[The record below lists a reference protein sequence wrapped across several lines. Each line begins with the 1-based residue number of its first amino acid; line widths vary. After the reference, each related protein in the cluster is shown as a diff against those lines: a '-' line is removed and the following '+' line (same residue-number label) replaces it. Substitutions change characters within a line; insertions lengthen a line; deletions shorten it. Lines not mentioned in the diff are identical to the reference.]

1 MSGRISASIVSAEKI
16 VLQGEVESIL
26 LPGMM
31 GDFMVLPNHGDCIS
45 SLRPGFLEAETDK
58 NEKKRLFISGGI
70 IEVLNNNVSIL
81 VDSAIPEEEVNSSL
95 ILGYIDELEQSLASE
110 SVTNKDDI
118 ELRKSDFNEVMK
130 SVQNR

>member
-1 MSGRISASIVSAEKI
+1 MSERISASIVSAEKI
-16 VLQGEVESIL
+16 VLQEEVESIL

-58 NEKKRLFISGGI
+58 NEKQRLFISGGI

-95 ILGYIDELEQSLASE
+95 LSEYIEQLEQELASE
-110 SVTNKDDI
+110 NVTNKDDI
-118 ELRKSDFNEVMK
+118 ELRKNDFTEVIK
-130 SVQNR
+130 SLQNR

>member
-1 MSGRISASIVSAEKI
+1 MSERISASIVSAEKI

-70 IEVLNNNVSIL
+70 IEVFNNNVSIL

-95 ILGYIDELEQSLASE
+95 LSEYIEELEDSLSSE
-110 SVTNKDDI
+110 SVKNKDTI
-118 ELRKSDFNEVMK
+118 ELRKNDFNEVMK
-130 SVQNR
+130 SLQNR

>member
-1 MSGRISASIVSAEKI
+1 MSERISASIVSAEKI

-58 NEKKRLFISGGI
+58 NEKKRLFIYGGI
-70 IEVLNNNVSIL
+70 AEVLNNNVSIL

-95 ILGYIDELEQSLASE
+95 LSEYIEQLEQELGSE

-118 ELRKSDFNEVMK
+118 ELRKNDFTEVIK
-130 SVQNR
+130 SLQNR

>member
-1 MSGRISASIVSAEKI
+1 MSERMSASIVSAEKI
-16 VLQGEVESIL
+16 VLQEDVESIL

-45 SLRPGFLEAETDK
+45 SLRPGFLEAETEK

-70 IEVLNNNVSIL
+70 IEVLNNNISVL

-95 ILGYIDELEQSLASE
+95 LSEYIKELEQKLGSE
-110 SVTNKDDI
+110 TVINKDDI
-118 ELRKSDFNEVMK
+118 ELRKSDFNEVIK
-130 SVQNR
+130 SLQNR

>member
-1 MSGRISASIVSAEKI
+1 MSERISASIVSAEKI
-16 VLQGEVESIL
+16 VLEEEVESIL

-95 ILGYIDELEQSLASE
+95 LSKYIQQLEQELGSE

-118 ELRKSDFNEVMK
+118 ELRKNDFTEVIK
-130 SVQNR
+130 SLQNR

>member
-1 MSGRISASIVSAEKI
+1 MSERISATIVSAEKI

-58 NEKKRLFISGGI
+58 NEKQRLFISGGI

-95 ILGYIDELEQSLASE
+95 LSEYIEQLEQELGSE

-118 ELRKSDFNEVMK
+118 ELRKNDFTEVIK
-130 SVQNR
+130 SLQNR

>member
-1 MSGRISASIVSAEKI
+1 MSERISASIVSAERI

-58 NEKKRLFISGGI
+58 NEKQRLFISGGI
-70 IEVLNNNVSIL
+70 IEVLNNNVSVL
-81 VDSAIPEEEVNSSL
+81 VDSAVPEEEVNSSL
-95 ILGYIDELEQSLASE
+95 LSEYIEELEQKLSSE
-110 SVTNKDDI
+110 SVINKDDL
-118 ELRKSDFNEVMK
+118 ELRKSDFNELIK
-130 SVQNR
+130 SLQNR

>member
-1 MSGRISASIVSAEKI
+1 MSERISASVVSAEKI
-16 VLQGEVESIL
+16 VLQEEVASIL

-81 VDSAIPEEEVNSSL
+81 VDSAIPEEELNSSL
-95 ILGYIDELEQSLASE
+95 ILDYIDELEQSLASE

-118 ELRKSDFNEVMK
+118 ELRKSDFNEVIK
-130 SVQNR
+130 SMQNR

>member
-1 MSGRISASIVSAEKI
+1 MSEKMSASIVSAEKI
-16 VLQGEVESIL
+16 VLQEDVESIL

-45 SLRPGFLEAETDK
+45 SLRPGFLEAETEK

-70 IEVLNNNVSIL
+70 IEVLNNNISVL

-95 ILGYIDELEQSLASE
+95 LSEYIEELEQKLGSE
-110 SVTNKDDI
+110 SFINKDDI
-118 ELRKSDFNEVMK
+118 ELRKSDFNEVIK
-130 SVQNR
+130 SLQNR

>member
-1 MSGRISASIVSAEKI
+1 MSERISASIVSAEKI

-58 NEKKRLFISGGI
+58 NEKQRLFISGGI

-95 ILGYIDELEQSLASE
+95 LSDYIEQLEQELGSE

-118 ELRKSDFNEVMK
+118 ELRKNDFTEVIK
-130 SVQNR
+130 SLQNR

>member
-1 MSGRISASIVSAEKI
+1 MSERISASIVSAEKI
-16 VLQGEVESIL
+16 VLQEELESIL

-31 GDFMVLPNHGDCIS
+31 GDFMVLPDHGDCIS
-45 SLRPGFLEAETDK
+45 SLRPGFLEAETEK
-58 NEKKRLFISGGI
+58 NQKKRLFISGGI

-95 ILGYIDELEQSLASE
+95 LSEYIEQLEQELGSE

-118 ELRKSDFNEVMK
+118 ELRKNDFTEVIK
-130 SVQNR
+130 SLQNR

>member
-1 MSGRISASIVSAEKI
+1 MSERISASVISAEKI
-16 VLQGEVESIL
+16 VLQEEVASIL

-45 SLRPGFLEAETDK
+45 SLRPGFLEAETEK

-70 IEVLNNNVSIL
+70 IEVLNNNVSVL

-95 ILGYIDELEQSLASE
+95 LSEYIEELEQKLSSE
-110 SVTNKDDI
+110 SVINKDDL
-118 ELRKSDFNEVMK
+118 ELRKSDFNELIK
-130 SVQNR
+130 SLQNR

>member
-1 MSGRISASIVSAEKI
+1 MSERISASIVSAEKI
-16 VLQGEVESIL
+16 VLEEEVESIL

-45 SLRPGFLEAETDK
+45 SLRPGFLEVERDK

-95 ILGYIDELEQSLASE
+95 LSEYIEQLEQQLGSE

-118 ELRKSDFNEVMK
+118 ELRKNDFTEVIK
-130 SVQNR
+130 SLQNR

>member
-1 MSGRISASIVSAEKI
+1 MSERISASIVSAEKI
-16 VLQGEVESIL
+16 VLQEEVESIL

-58 NEKKRLFISGGI
+58 NEKQRLFISGGI

-95 ILGYIDELEQSLASE
+95 LSEYIEQLEQELGSE

-118 ELRKSDFNEVMK
+118 ELRKNDFTEVIK
-130 SVQNR
+130 SLQNR

>member
-1 MSGRISASIVSAEKI
+1 MSERISASIVSAEKI
-16 VLQGEVESIL
+16 VLEEEVESIL

-45 SLRPGFLEAETDK
+45 SLRPGFLEAETNK
-58 NEKKRLFISGGI
+58 NEKQRLFISGGI

-95 ILGYIDELEQSLASE
+95 LSDYIEQLEQELGSE
-110 SVTNKDDI
+110 SVINKDDI
-118 ELRKSDFNEVMK
+118 ELRKNDFTEVIK
-130 SVQNR
+130 SLQNR

>member
-1 MSGRISASIVSAEKI
+1 MSEKISASIVSAEKI
-16 VLQGEVESIL
+16 VLQEEVESIL

-95 ILGYIDELEQSLASE
+95 ILDYIDELEQSLASE

>member
-1 MSGRISASIVSAEKI
+1 MSEKISASIVSAEKI
-16 VLQGEVESIL
+16 VLQEEVGSIL
-26 LPGMM
+26 VPGMM

-58 NEKKRLFISGGI
+58 NEKQRLFISGGI

-95 ILGYIDELEQSLASE
+95 LSEYIEQLEQELGSE

-118 ELRKSDFNEVMK
+118 ELRKNDFTEVIK
-130 SVQNR
+130 SLQNR

>member
-1 MSGRISASIVSAEKI
+1 MSERISASIVSAEKI
-16 VLQGEVESIL
+16 VLEEEVESIL

-95 ILGYIDELEQSLASE
+95 ILDYIDELEQSLASE

-130 SVQNR
+130 SLQNR

>member
-1 MSGRISASIVSAEKI
+1 MSERISASIVSAEKI

-58 NEKKRLFISGGI
+58 NEKQRLFISGGI
-70 IEVLNNNVSIL
+70 IEVLNNNISIL

-95 ILGYIDELEQSLASE
+95 LSEYIEQLEQELGSE

-118 ELRKSDFNEVMK
+118 ELRKNDFTEVIK
-130 SVQNR
+130 SLQNR

>member
-1 MSGRISASIVSAEKI
+1 MSEKISASIVSAEKI
-16 VLQGEVESIL
+16 VLEEEVESIL

-45 SLRPGFLEAETDK
+45 SLRPGFLEAEMEK

-70 IEVLNNNVSIL
+70 IEVLNNNVSVL

-95 ILGYIDELEQSLASE
+95 LSEYIEEIEEKLDSE
-110 SVTNKDDI
+110 SVINKDDI
-118 ELRKSDFNEVMK
+118 ELRKSDFNEVKK
-130 SVQNR
+130 SLQNR

>member
-1 MSGRISASIVSAEKI
+1 MSERISASIVSAEKI

-95 ILGYIDELEQSLASE
+95 ILDYIDELEQSLASE

-130 SVQNR
+130 SIQNR